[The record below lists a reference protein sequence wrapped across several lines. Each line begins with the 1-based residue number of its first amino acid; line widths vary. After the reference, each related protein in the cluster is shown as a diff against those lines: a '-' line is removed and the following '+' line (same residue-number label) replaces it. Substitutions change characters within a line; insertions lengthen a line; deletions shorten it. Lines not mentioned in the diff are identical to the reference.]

1 MRETFELPHVPLDLP
16 IQDGE
21 VLVGRPLSEDLFFE
35 KIRNEFQALGQ
46 NRPLVVYDV
55 DDIMHLLEHRI
66 LDDLGIDA
74 KRCLATYS
82 IRENTLMTTEE
93 QDAFIAAF
101 SNSKYFHEI
110 EFLPGVE
117 RILEPC
123 RFGAEVQIVSNAFS
137 EDISRLKSEQ
147 LLAAVP
153 GLRPEQ
159 IVMNVIGYGGAH
171 KKELS
176 QHTTI
181 LHDDSPFNVE
191 KSPALINVM
200 PTWMP
205 WSHSKEA
212 IKQLSN
218 KPVTWRKDL
227 NTMID
232 FTCKAVQSMVK

>member
-1 MRETFELPHVPLDLP
+1 MRKTLGILCELLDLP
-16 IQDGE
+16 IRDGE
-21 VLVGRPLSEDLFFE
+21 VLVGKPLREELFFE
-35 KIRNEFQALGQ
+35 ELRNKFQTLGQ
-46 NRPLVVYDV
+46 DRPLVVYDV
-55 DDIMHLLEHRI
+55 DDIMHLLEYRI
-66 LDDLGIDA
+66 LADLGIDA

-82 IRENTLMTTEE
+82 IRENNLITPEE

-123 RFGAEVQIVSNAFS
+123 QFGAEVQIVSNAFS
-137 EDISRLKSEQ
+137 EDISHLKSEQ
-147 LLAAVP
+147 LLAVVP
-153 GLRPEQ
+153 GLKPEQ
-159 IVMNVIGYGGAH
+159 IVMNIIGYGGAH
-171 KKELS
+171 QKELD

-191 KSPALINVM
+191 KSPALVNVM

-212 IKQLSN
+212 IEQLSN

-227 NTMID
+227 NAMVD
-232 FTCKAVQSMVK
+232 FTCRAVQSMMR